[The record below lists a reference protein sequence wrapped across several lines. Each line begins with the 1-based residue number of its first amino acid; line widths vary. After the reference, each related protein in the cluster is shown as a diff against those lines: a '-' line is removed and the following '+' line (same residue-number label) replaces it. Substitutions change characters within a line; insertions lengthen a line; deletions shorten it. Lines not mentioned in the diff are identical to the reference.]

1 MSIMNAVTKTIA
13 YARRNGYRAAFFAA
27 IERVQIGRR
36 DKYTFV
42 PLSEAVVKEQKQE
55 YKLLTESGCLLRF
68 SIVVP
73 LFNTPEKYLR
83 EMIESVIDQT
93 YGNWELVLC
102 DASPAVA
109 SAGAGTARGDVCSA
123 GATCSSEAEGASEV
137 GRIVSEY
144 AMADPRIKYVRLEK
158 NGGISE
164 NTNPGI
170 EKATGDYIGL
180 LDHDD
185 VLTVDAL
192 YEMSRVIRKS
202 MQSNKLVKFKD
213 CPVRFIY
220 SDEDKF
226 DDVRGRYYECH
237 RKPSFNMD
245 YLFSNN
251 YICHFTMLRADVIK
265 RLKLRSEYDGAQDYD
280 LFLRACAEA
289 CLSMPLASD
298 QIKHVDKV
306 LYHWRCHQG
315 STAANPASKSYAYE
329 AGRRAL
335 QDIVDRYD
343 IKATVSHL
351 KHVGFYRL
359 DYEGFDATGAD
370 GGVKAAGAGIAKAV
384 GAETVTD
391 AGIETFYRSRPDVGC
406 VGGKILDKKNRICGG
421 MYKKDGSLVYAGL
434 PEGFSGGLQH
444 RAVLQQDAYA
454 VDIRCIVVR
463 SDLVQIF
470 EEVTGMKYVD
480 GLPGSGAG
488 VGAIH
493 DRVDATRSESTE
505 NGNEI
510 WKLPQEEAARLSLEF
525 AAEVH
530 KRGLRVMWDP
540 QMVSHN
546 I

>member
-1 MSIMNAVTKTIA
+1 L
-13 YARRNGYRAAFFAA
+13 
-27 IERVQIGRR
+27 QLQRR
-36 DKYTFV
+36 DKYVFV
-42 PLSEAVVKEQKQE
+42 PISDAVIKEQRQE
-55 YKLLTESGCLLRF
+55 YKLLAESGCLLRF

-83 EMIESVIDQT
+83 EMIESVIAQT

-102 DASPAVA
+102 DASPVDGG
-109 SAGAGTARGDVCSA
+109 AGAGVSGAAGGVGVGD
-123 GATCSSEAEGASEV
+123 ASDGPV
-137 GRIVSEY
+137 GNGGDCQTGRIVAEY
-144 AMADPRIKYVRLEK
+144 AKADPRIKYIRLEK

-185 VLTVDAL
+185 VLTPDAL
-192 YEMSRVIRKS
+192 YEMSRLIRKS

-213 CPVRFIY
+213 CPLRLIY

-226 DDVRGRYYECH
+226 DDVKGRYYECH
-237 RKPSFNMD
+237 KKPAFNMD

-280 LFLRACAEA
+280 LFLKACSEA
-289 CLSMPLASD
+289 CLSMPLAED
-298 QIKHVDKV
+298 QIKHIDKV

-315 STAANPASKSYAYE
+315 STAANPASKTYAYE

-335 QDIVDRYD
+335 QDLVDHYG
-343 IKATVSHL
+343 IKAKAQHL

-359 DYEGFDATGAD
+359 DYEGFAVSTDVGESASGLKGLGHAD
-370 GGVKAAGAGIAKAV
+370 V
-384 GAETVTD
+384 
-391 AGIETFYRSRPDVGC
+391 ETFFKSRPDLGC

-434 PEGFSGGLQH
+434 PEGFSGGFQH
-444 RAVLQQDAYA
+444 RAVVQQDAYA
-454 VDIRCIVVR
+454 VDIRCIAVR
-463 SDLVQIF
+463 SDLVQVY
-470 EEVTGMKYVD
+470 EDVTGMKYVD
-480 GLPGSGAG
+480 SLRRTGTN
-488 VGAIH
+488 VEHEVIH
-493 DRVDATRSESTE
+493 DVNDELM
-505 NGNEI
+505 
-510 WKLPQEEAARLSLEF
+510 KLSQEEVTCLSLKF

>member
-1 MSIMNAVTKTIA
+1 MILKNAVNKTIA

-27 IERVQIGRR
+27 LERMQIARR

-42 PLSEAVVKEQKQE
+42 PLTEAVIKEQKQE
-55 YKLLTESGCLLRF
+55 YKLLAESGCLLRF

-83 EMIESVIDQT
+83 EMIESVAAQT

-102 DASPAVA
+102 DASPADN
-109 SAGAGTARGDVCSA
+109 GAG
-123 GATCSSEAEGASEV
+123 GASGVTGVGVESLAEDV
-137 GRIVSEY
+137 ADCQTGRIVYEY
-144 AMADPRIKYVRLEK
+144 AKADPRIKYIRLVK

-213 CPVRFIY
+213 CPLRLIY

-226 DDVRGRYYECH
+226 DDVKGRYYECH
-237 RKPSFNMD
+237 KKPSFNMD

-251 YICHFTMLRADVIK
+251 YICHFTMMRADVIK

-289 CLSMPLASD
+289 CLSMPLAED
-298 QIKHVDKV
+298 QIRHIDKV

-335 QDIVDRYD
+335 QDLADKYG
-343 IKATVSHL
+343 IKARAEHL

-359 DYEGFDATGAD
+359 EYKDDQELFA
-370 GGVKAAGAGIAKAV
+370 
-384 GAETVTD
+384 
-391 AGIETFYRSRPDVGC
+391 SRPDVGC
-406 VGGKILDKKNRICGG
+406 VGGKILDKRNRICGG

-444 RAVLQQDAYA
+444 RAVLQQDACA
-454 VDIRCIVVR
+454 VDIRCIAAR

-470 EEVTGMKYVD
+470 EEVTGMKYASD
-480 GLPGSGAG
+480 ELM
-488 VGAIH
+488 
-493 DRVDATRSESTE
+493 
-505 NGNEI
+505 
-510 WKLPQEEAARLSLEF
+510 KLSQEEVVRLSLKF
-525 AAEVH
+525 AAEVRGH
-530 KRGLRVMWDP
+530 GLRILWDP
-540 QMVSHN
+540 DFTLKKLR
-546 I
+546 

>member
-1 MSIMNAVTKTIA
+1 MSIMNAVSKTIA

-27 IERVQIGRR
+27 LERVQISRR

-42 PLSEAVVKEQKQE
+42 PLSEAVLKEQRQE
-55 YKLLTESGCLLRF
+55 YKLLTESGCLLHF

-102 DASPAVA
+102 DASPADGGA
-109 SAGAGTARGDVCSA
+109 GDKGAGSGSDGGAGAAGVSA
-123 GATCSSEAEGASEV
+123 V

-144 AMADPRIKYVRLEK
+144 AKADPRIKYVRLEK

-185 VLTVDAL
+185 VLTPDAL

-213 CPVRFIY
+213 CPLRLIY

-226 DDVRGRYYECH
+226 DDVKGRYYECH
-237 RKPSFNMD
+237 KKPSFNMD

-251 YICHFTMLRADVIK
+251 YICHFTVMRADVIK
-265 RLKLRSEYDGAQDYD
+265 RLRLRSEYDGAQDYD

-289 CLSMPLASD
+289 CLTMPLAGS
-298 QIKHVDKV
+298 QIAHIDKG

-335 QDIVDRYD
+335 QDLADRYH
-343 IKATVSHL
+343 IAAKAVHL
-351 KHVGFYRL
+351 QHVGFYRL
-359 DYEGFDATGAD
+359 EYEGFA
-370 GGVKAAGAGIAKAV
+370 AAGADDGVNTSGEKTSAD
-384 GAETVTD
+384 G
-391 AGIETFYRSRPDVGC
+391 GIETFFRSRPDLGC
-406 VGGKILDKKNRICGG
+406 VGGKILDKRNRICGG

-454 VDIRCIVVR
+454 VDIRCIVAR
-463 SDLVQIF
+463 SDLVQVF

-480 GLPGSGAG
+480 GLRRTGTN
-488 VGAIH
+488 VEHEVIH
-493 DRVDATRSESTE
+493 DVNDELM
-505 NGNEI
+505 
-510 WKLPQEEAARLSLEF
+510 KLSQEEVTCLSLKF
-525 AAEVH
+525 AAEVR
-530 KRGLRVMWDP
+530 KRGLRIMWDP
-540 QMVSHN
+540 QTYVKLPK
-546 I
+546 

>member
-1 MSIMNAVTKTIA
+1 MSIMNAVSKTIA

-27 IERVQIGRR
+27 LERVQISRR

-42 PLSEAVVKEQKQE
+42 PLSEAVLKEQRQE
-55 YKLLTESGCLLRF
+55 YKLLTESGCLLHF

-102 DASPAVA
+102 DASPADGGA
-109 SAGAGTARGDVCSA
+109 DDKGAGSDGGAGAAGVSA
-123 GATCSSEAEGASEV
+123 V

-144 AMADPRIKYVRLEK
+144 AKADPRIKYVRLEK

-185 VLTVDAL
+185 VLTPDAL

-213 CPVRFIY
+213 CPLRLIY

-226 DDVRGRYYECH
+226 DDVNGRYYECH
-237 RKPSFNMD
+237 KKPSFNMD

-251 YICHFTMLRADVIK
+251 YICHFTVMRADVIK
-265 RLKLRSEYDGAQDYD
+265 RLRLRSEYDGAQDYD

-289 CLSMPLASD
+289 CLTMPLAGS
-298 QIKHVDKV
+298 QIAHIDKV

-335 QDIVDRYD
+335 QDLADKYG
-343 IKATVSHL
+343 IKAKAQHL

-359 DYEGFDATGAD
+359 EYEGF
-370 GGVKAAGAGIAKAV
+370 AV
-384 GAETVTD
+384 STD
-391 AGIETFYRSRPDVGC
+391 VDVSASGLKGLGHVDEETFFESRPDVGC

-454 VDIRCIVVR
+454 VDIRCIAVR
-463 SDLVQIF
+463 SDLVQIY
-470 EEVTGMKYVD
+470 EDVTGIKYVE
-480 GLPGSGAG
+480 GLRGSHTDAAKDSS
-488 VGAIH
+488 VGANI
-493 DRVDATRSESTE
+493 ELL
-505 NGNEI
+505 
-510 WKLPQEEAARLSLEF
+510 KLSQEEAVRLSLEF

>member
-27 IERVQIGRR
+27 LERVQTGRR

-42 PLSEAVVKEQKQE
+42 PLSETVIKEQKQE

-102 DASPAVA
+102 DASPADGTGSRA
-109 SAGAGTARGDVCSA
+109 SNVGAGSVAEDVADCK
-123 GATCSSEAEGASEV
+123 T
-137 GRIVSEY
+137 GRIVAEY

-158 NGGISE
+158 NSGISE

-170 EKATGDYIGL
+170 EKASGDYIGL

-202 MQSNKLVKFKD
+202 MQTNKLVKFKD
-213 CPVRFIY
+213 CPVRLIY

-226 DDVRGRYYECH
+226 DDVKGRYYECH

-315 STAANPASKSYAYE
+315 STAANPSSKSYAYE

-335 QDIVDRYD
+335 QDIADRYD
-343 IKATVSHL
+343 IKATASHL

-359 DYEGFDATGAD
+359 DYEGFDA
-370 GGVKAAGAGIAKAV
+370 AGAGTAKAA

-391 AGIETFYRSRPDVGC
+391 AGIETFFRSRPDVGC

-454 VDIRCIVVR
+454 VDIRYITVR
-463 SDLVQIF
+463 SDLVQIY
-470 EEVTGMKYVD
+470 EDVTGMKYVD
-480 GLPGSGAG
+480 GLRGNHTDAAKDSS
-488 VGAIH
+488 VGANI
-493 DRVDATRSESTE
+493 ELL
-505 NGNEI
+505 
-510 WKLPQEEAARLSLEF
+510 KLPKEEAVRLSLEF